1 MKNFIVKGKKMKH
14 NDFCT
19 GCGACL
25 NICHKGAISMTED
38 EYGFVFPSI
47 DREKCVNCGLCDKVC
62 DRIDALNKSYPL
74 KTYAVSSKN
83 TELSQKSSSGGMFAE
98 LAKSVLSNDGVVF
111 GCAMERVEDGFDVKH
126 IYIENEKDLYKL
138 QGSKYVQSDIENS
151 YLEAKKYLEENR
163 EVLFSGTPCQ
173 IAGLRAFLNKDY
185 ENLLTVDLSCEGV
198 PSLKLFND
206 YIHYLEKEIIKYP
219 INDFKFRDKSKFGW
233 STQGFVAKY
242 KKQGIEKLKIIRQQ
256 LSSYFYLFIH
266 GGIHRRSCYNCQFN
280 GLNRVSDITIAD
292 CWGFEESYPFLLKEN
307 DGIFDKNNGISLV
320 LVNSVKGQTF
330 FDKISE
336 KIIKYNVN
344 VEKLKQYNGPLR
356 KKNIIN
362 NSLEYLEEY
371 KNNGY
376 IGLDN
381 LFKKNLGYF
390 KMLYYSVLPFIPRFI
405 KNLYKFLFFQKHYDC
420 LLMTMYYLSNY
431 GSLLTAYALSK
442 SVSDLGYSNR
452 IIHYGNMCGY
462 SKRFCSN
469 YLKLTK
475 RCITNKDF
483 NQLNKL
489 TNTFILGSDNLINF
503 ETNSM
508 NFATKCLLNFTN
520 NDKKRLMISGSIGGW
535 DGKLKTDEQKQ
546 YIKFLLNRFDYVST
560 REEHGK
566 TVFENEYGVSADWI
580 NDPVFYIDKSE
591 YEKLAEKS
599 NLKFNKDTVMS
610 YVLYP
615 NENTN
620 EIKHHLLNS
629 GDYEEISF
637 DGNENVKF
645 FGNEKADRV
654 EDWLYSVINSKLIV
668 TDSFH
673 CVCFALIFN
682 KPFVCLKNSHAT
694 VRFTSLF
701 KRFGIDIPLIECVDD
716 LSDLLSYDKNIVNNT
731 LEDIKTFAITQLRQ
745 NLEKVKC
752 LDLENAEMDKYN
764 SEFIKSSE
772 SWYKKN
778 KLFYYVII
786 KGIVVPLRRLISDF
800 K

>member
-1 MKNFIVKGKKMKH
+1 MKNH
-14 NDFCT
+14 QNCT

-38 EYGFVFPSI
+38 KYGFVFPSI

-111 GCAMERVEDGFDVKH
+111 GCAMEKFDDKFVIKH
-126 IYIENEKDLYKL
+126 ISVENEQDLYKL

-173 IAGLRAFLNKDY
+173 IAGLKAFLNKDY
-185 ENLLTVDLSCEGV
+185 DNLLTVDLSCTGV
-198 PSLKLFND
+198 PSQKLFND
-206 YIHYLEKEIIKYP
+206 YVKFLENKNNCQISDFYFRNKKY
-219 INDFKFRDKSKFGW
+219 NGW
-233 STQGFVAKY
+233 ACNGYVFVDNKNKIY
-242 KKQGIEKLKIIRQQ
+242 IENGVN
-256 LSSYFYLFIH
+256 SSYHTLFLANKIT
-266 GGIHRRSCYNCQFN
+266 RKSCQTCKFS
-280 GLNRVSDITIAD
+280 RTERISDITIAD
-292 CWGFEESYPFLLKEN
+292 CWGIEDSYPFLLKEN
-307 DGIFDKNNGISLV
+307 GGIFDKNDGISLV
-320 LVNSVKGQTF
+320 LVNSEKGQTICEKLS
-330 FDKISE
+330 DKIL
-336 KIIKYNVN
+336 KYEVN

-376 IGLDN
+376 SGLDN

-390 KMLYYSVLPFIPRFI
+390 KLLYYSVLPFIPRFI
-405 KNLYKFLFFQKHYDC
+405 KNLCKILFFQNHYDC
-420 LLMTMYYLSNY
+420 LLMTMYHLSNY

-508 NFATKCLLNFTN
+508 KFATKCLLNFTN

-535 DGKLKTDEQKQ
+535 NGKLKTDEQKQ

-566 TVFENEYGVSADWI
+566 TVFKNEYGVSADWI

-620 EIKHHLLNS
+620 EIKNHLLNS

-645 FGNEKADRV
+645 FGNEKADSV